1 MGGLAL
7 PFSLMKKISFK
18 ELSII
23 KGLRT
28 ALKELYREN
37 VFDKASVLAYY
48 SIISTL
54 FLLTFFSF
62 IVTKV
67 IGSKDISIKGV
78 YPFSPEFFN
87 SISPDFLNKANEIS
101 SNLKNIG
108 IIGILLSFFLAVLI
122 FKKVVQYVNEMF
134 HIDLFRDGKNSAFWV
149 RRVSEIALLFIVGL
163 LAASSFIITG
173 FITTVTSLFK
183 STLLTKY
190 INPDSIEALNKF
202 GVKFIAPFT
211 ITFLIF
217 FFLYKWIPEKKV
229 CIKGA
234 FLSALISALLWEIT
248 KRLYTYYL
256 VKVSIVGKMG
266 GPIIAIILFGFWMEL
281 SMGIMLFGAKLTSI
295 FDRERD
301 EQLKRN
307 K

>member
-1 MGGLAL
+1 
-7 PFSLMKKISFK
+7 MKKISFK
-18 ELSII
+18 ELRITKS
-23 KGLRT
+23 LLT

-62 IVTKV
+62 IFTKV
-67 IGSKDISIKGV
+67 LGSTDISIKGV

-87 SISPDFLNKANEIS
+87 SISPDFLDKANEIS

-108 IIGILLSFFLAVLI
+108 IVGVLLSFFLAVLI

-134 HIDLFRDGKNSAFWV
+134 HINLSIGDKNKAFWV
-149 RRVSEIALLFIVGL
+149 RRASEIALLFIVGL
-163 LAASSFIITG
+163 LGVGSFLITG

-183 STLLTKY
+183 ESPVAKY
-190 INPDSIEALNKF
+190 INPESIEALNKF
-202 GVKFIAPFT
+202 GVKFIAPFA

-217 FFLYKWIPEKKV
+217 FFIFKWIPEKKV

-234 FLSALISALLWEIT
+234 FISALISALIWEFT
-248 KRLYTYYL
+248 KRVYTYYL
-256 VKVSIVGKMG
+256 VKVSIVGKLG
-266 GPIIAIILFGFWMEL
+266 GPIIAIILFGFWMEF
-281 SMGIMLFGAKLTSI
+281 SMGVMLFGAKLTSI
-295 FDRERD
+295 FDRGRD
-301 EQLKRN
+301 EQLKKAKRN
-307 K
+307 S

>member
-1 MGGLAL
+1 
-7 PFSLMKKISFK
+7 MKKISFK
-18 ELSII
+18 ELRITKS
-23 KGLRT
+23 LLT

-62 IVTKV
+62 IFTKV
-67 IGSKDISIKGV
+67 LGSTDISIKGV

-87 SISPDFLNKANEIS
+87 SISPDFLDKANEIS

-108 IIGILLSFFLAVLI
+108 IVGVLLSFFLAVLI

-134 HIDLFRDGKNSAFWV
+134 HINLSIGDKNKAFWV
-149 RRVSEIALLFIVGL
+149 RRASEIALLFIVGL
-163 LAASSFIITG
+163 LGVGSFLITG

-183 STLLTKY
+183 ESPVAKY
-190 INPDSIEALNKF
+190 INPESIEALNKF
-202 GVKFIAPFT
+202 GVKFIAPFA

-217 FFLYKWIPEKKV
+217 FFIFKWIPEKKV

-234 FLSALISALLWEIT
+234 FISALISALIWEFT
-248 KRLYTYYL
+248 KRVYTYYL
-256 VKVSIVGKMG
+256 VKVSIVGKLG
-266 GPIIAIILFGFWMEL
+266 GPIIAIILFGFWMEF
-281 SMGIMLFGAKLTSI
+281 SMGVMLFGAKLTSI

-301 EQLKRN
+301 EQLKKAKRN
-307 K
+307 S

>member
-1 MGGLAL
+1 
-7 PFSLMKKISFK
+7 MKKISFK
-18 ELSII
+18 ELRIT
-23 KGLRT
+23 KGLII

-62 IVTKV
+62 IFTKV
-67 IGSKDISIKGV
+67 LGSTDISIKGV

-87 SISPDFLNKANEIS
+87 SISPDFLVKANEIS

-108 IIGILLSFFLAVLI
+108 IFGVLFSFFLAVLI

-134 HIDLFRDGKNSAFWV
+134 HIDLSTGIRNRAFWA
-149 RRVSEIALLFIVGL
+149 RRASEIALLFIVGL
-163 LAASSFIITG
+163 LAVASFIITG

-183 STLLTKY
+183 STLLAEY

-217 FFLYKWIPEKKV
+217 FFIFKWIPEKKV

-234 FLSALISALLWEIT
+234 FISALISALLWEFT
-248 KRLYTYYL
+248 KRIYTYYL
-256 VKVSIVGKMG
+256 VKVSIVGKLG
-266 GPIIAIILFGFWMEL
+266 GPIIAVILFGFWMEF
-281 SMGIMLFGAKLTSI
+281 SMGVILFGAKLTSI

-301 EQLKRN
+301 EQLKRD

>member
-1 MGGLAL
+1 
-7 PFSLMKKISFK
+7 MKKNSLK
-18 ELSII
+18 ELRIMR
-23 KGLRT
+23 GFLT
-28 ALKELYREN
+28 AIKELYREN

-62 IVTKV
+62 IFTKV
-67 IGSKDISIKGV
+67 LGSTDITVKGV

-87 SISPDFLNKANEIS
+87 SISPDFLDKANEIS

-108 IIGILLSFFLAVLI
+108 IVGILLSFFLAVLI

-134 HIDLFRDGKNSAFWV
+134 HINLSRGNKNKDFWV
-149 RRVSEIALLFIVGL
+149 RRVSEIALLFIVGM
-163 LAASSFIITG
+163 LAVASFILTG

-183 STLLTKY
+183 STLLAKH

-202 GVKFIAPFT
+202 GVKFLAPFL
-211 ITFLIF
+211 ITFMIF
-217 FFLYKWIPEKKV
+217 FFLFKWIPEKKV

-234 FLSALISALLWEIT
+234 FISALISAFLWEFT
-248 KRLYTYYL
+248 KRVYTYYL

-266 GPIIAIILFGFWMEL
+266 GPIIAIILFGFWMEF
-281 SMGIMLFGAKLTSI
+281 SMGVMLFGAKLTSI

-301 EQLKRN
+301 EQLK
-307 K
+307 KVK